1 MKMEAFDP
9 NTACGQTQA
18 INLQKISDSS
28 LNPLWEQMKPAADP
42 WAGKAKNIV
51 NRAPFYFDDSIAVFN
66 RMYKM
71 ESVSPLTD
79 SKIYNRLTEFRK
91 MLEDEV
97 QELDAIVIKA
107 AKGESFL
114 EIATDLADLLGDI
127 QVFCASE
134 MRRWNIP
141 LNPTLRIIM
150 DSNMSKLQA
159 DGTALFVDGKL
170 QKGPNYW
177 KPEPQISMM
186 LKQHWGLE
194 TYDDGSNPVA

>member
-1 MKMEAFDP
+1 MEAFDP

-28 LNPLWEQMKPAADP
+28 LNPLWNQLKPAADP
-42 WAGKAKNIV
+42 WAGQARNIV
-51 NRAPFYFDDSIAVFN
+51 SAPFEFASSIVAFN

-97 QELDAIVIKA
+97 RELDDIVIKA
-107 AKGESFL
+107 AKGGSFL
-114 EIATDLADLLGDI
+114 GIATDLADLLGDI

-159 DGTALFVDGKL
+159 DGTALFENGKL